1 MSGGQ
6 VVQYRFTPT
15 CVGKMDRPPGGL
27 RRAGRFTPTCVGKIV
42 AFPSGLVRLCGS
54 PPRAWGKSVHA
65 LLYPFLQ
72 RFTPTCVGKM
82 TWPWYTKGDA
92 AVHPH
97 VRGENPTCIP
107 PPPARCPV
115 HPHTRGEN
123 GQYPAQIQ
131 PLAGSPPHAWG
142 KFRSGDSYSST
153 WRFTPTRVGKIEG

>member
-72 RFTPTCVGKM
+72 RFTPTCVG
-82 TWPWYTKGDA
+82 
-92 AVHPH
+92 
-97 VRGENPTCIP
+97 RIFSSIP
-107 PPPARCPV
+107 
-115 HPHTRGEN
+115 G
-123 GQYPAQIQ
+123 YI
-131 PLAGSPPHAWG
+131 PLV
-142 KFRSGDSYSST
+142 
-153 WRFTPTRVGKIEG
+153 RFTPTCVGRILKLQKINPLPSPGSHADRKDASIPIRVLNIVEPSCPE